1 MAKEHISYQTRQRK
15 RLVSFLEENADRQ
28 FTSAELTAVL
38 CGENCSGKSTV
49 YRQLQQLTEE
59 GVLRRF
65 RGENA
70 QSVLYQYVGKHHE
83 CERHFH
89 LKCTGCG
96 TLVHLDCD
104 HMQTLQQHILADHD
118 FFVDPAVTVLYGICH
133 ACAKRSGGTSV

>member
-1 MAKEHISYQTRQRK
+1 MKERTSYQTRQRK
-15 RLVSFLEENADRQ
+15 RLLAFFEEHPDRQ

-38 CGENCSGKSTV
+38 CSENGSGKSTV

-59 GVLRRF
+59 GILKRF

-89 LKCTGCG
+89 LKCTDCG

-104 HMQTLQQHILADHD
+104 HMQTLQQHILADHQ
-118 FFVDPAVTVLYGICH
+118 FFIDPSVTVLYGVCR
-133 ACAKRSGGTSV
+133 ACAAQRGGVSV